1 MNMADRISNLIKC
14 RGLTN
19 HAVEKE
25 LGFGNG
31 AIRRFATSSPS
42 VDKIVLLSNFLNVS
56 VDYIITGKS
65 GEPCD
70 ELPEE
75 EREILRYVDLLT
87 EKEKYI
93 LIGELKERTKGR
105 TKKIG

>member
-1 MNMADRISNLIKC
+1 M
-14 RGLTN
+14 
-19 HAVEKE
+19 
-25 LGFGNG
+25 
-31 AIRRFATSSPS
+31 
-42 VDKIVLLSNFLNVS
+42 
-56 VDYIITGKS
+56 DYIITGKS

-75 EREILRYVDLLT
+75 EREILCYVDLLT